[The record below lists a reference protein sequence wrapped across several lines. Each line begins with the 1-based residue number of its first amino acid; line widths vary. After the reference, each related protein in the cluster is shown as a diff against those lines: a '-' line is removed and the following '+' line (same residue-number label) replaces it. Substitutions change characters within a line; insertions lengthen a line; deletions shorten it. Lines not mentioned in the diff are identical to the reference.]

1 MSTDITR
8 PVLLFDFDG
17 TVSLGHGPVLAYAHL
32 IAEKAGHPSIAQ
44 DAEALLNSDN
54 VGSARDGYHL
64 VRTLAAE
71 RDVPEETCQEAYLAS
86 RENLADTGITAP
98 EGLAE
103 FLASYPGRAIL
114 ATNSPEIGLSAALHT
129 LALDRSF
136 DTVYTRVGK
145 PEGLTRILDTDL
157 ADTDPTHLISFGDIW
172 EFDLAPVAAVGGRTV
187 LIDSPFATS
196 PEADPTWRVTR
207 VTDIFPELTSAL

>member
-32 IAEKAGHPSIAQ
+32 IAEKTGHPSIAQ
-44 DAEALLNSDN
+44 DTEALLNSDN

-71 RDVPEETCQEAYLAS
+71 LNVPEETCQEAYMAS

-98 EGLAE
+98 EGLAN

-114 ATNSPEIGLSAALHT
+114 ATNSPEIGLSAALRK
-129 LALDRSF
+129 LGLDRSF

-187 LIDSPFATS
+187 LVDSPFATS

>member
-54 VGSARDGYHL
+54 VGSARDGYHF

-71 RDVPEETCQEAYLAS
+71 LDVPEETCQEAYLAS
-86 RENLADTGITAP
+86 RKNLADTGITAP

-129 LALDRSF
+129 LGLDRSF

-145 PEGLTRILDTDL
+145 PEALPASWTPISPTRIRLTSSPSVIFGSSTSHPWPPQADAPCSLTPPSQPPLRLTRRG
-157 ADTDPTHLISFGDIW
+157 ASPASPTF
-172 EFDLAPVAAVGGRTV
+172 
-187 LIDSPFATS
+187 
-196 PEADPTWRVTR
+196 
-207 VTDIFPELTSAL
+207 FPN

>member
-44 DAEALLNSDN
+44 DTEALLNSDN

-71 RDVPEETCQEAYLAS
+71 LNVPEETCQEAYMAS

-98 EGLAE
+98 EGLAN

-114 ATNSPEIGLSAALHT
+114 ATNSPEIGLSAALRK
-129 LALDRSF
+129 LGLDRSF

-187 LIDSPFATS
+187 LVDSPFATS

>member
-44 DAEALLNSDN
+44 DAEALLNSTN

-71 RDVPEETCQEAYLAS
+71 LDVPEKTCQKAYLAS

-98 EGLAE
+98 EGLAN

-114 ATNSPEIGLSAALHT
+114 ATNSPEIGLSAALRK
-129 LALDRSF
+129 LGLDRSF

-187 LIDSPFATS
+187 LVDSPFATS

>member
-1 MSTDITR
+1 M
-8 PVLLFDFDG
+8 
-17 TVSLGHGPVLAYAHL
+17 
-32 IAEKAGHPSIAQ
+32 
-44 DAEALLNSDN
+44 
-54 VGSARDGYHL
+54 
-64 VRTLAAE
+64 
-71 RDVPEETCQEAYLAS
+71 AS

-103 FLASYPGRAIL
+103 FLASYPGSAIL

-129 LALDRSF
+129 LGLDRSF

-157 ADTDPTHLISFGDIW
+157 ADTDPTHLIAFGDIW

-187 LIDSPFATS
+187 LVDSPFATS

>member
-1 MSTDITR
+1 MSIDITR

-17 TVSLGHGPVLAYAHL
+17 TISLGHGPVLAYARH
-32 IAEKAGHPSIAQ
+32 IAEKAGHPSIAH
-44 DAEALLNSDN
+44 DAEALLNSND

-64 VRTLAAE
+64 VHTLAAE
-71 RDVPEETCQEAYLAS
+71 LDVPEETCQKAYMAS
-86 RENLADTGITAP
+86 RENLADTDITAP

-103 FLASYPGRAIL
+103 FLASYPGRTIL

-129 LALDRSF
+129 LGLKESF
-136 DTVYTRVGK
+136 DAVYTGVGK
-145 PEGLTRILDTDL
+145 PQGLTRILDTDL
-157 ADTDPTHLISFGDIW
+157 AGTDPTRLISFGDIW

-187 LIDSPFATS
+187 LVDSPFATS

>member
-17 TVSLGHGPVLAYAHL
+17 TVSLGHGPVLAYARL

-71 RDVPEETCQEAYLAS
+71 LDVPEETCQEAYMAS
-86 RENLADTGITAP
+86 RKNLADTGITAP

-114 ATNSPEIGLSAALHT
+114 ATNSPEVGLSAALHT
-129 LALDRSF
+129 LGLDRSF

-157 ADTDPTHLISFGDIW
+157 ADTDPTRLISFGDIW

-187 LIDSPFATS
+187 LVDSPFSTS
-196 PEADPTWRVTR
+196 PEADPTWRVAR

>member
-71 RDVPEETCQEAYLAS
+71 LDVPEETCQEAYMAS

-103 FLASYPGRAIL
+103 FLASYPG
-114 ATNSPEIGLSAALHT
+114 LS
-129 LALDRSF
+129 
-136 DTVYTRVGK
+136 
-145 PEGLTRILDTDL
+145 
-157 ADTDPTHLISFGDIW
+157 LIHI
-172 EFDLAPVAAVGGRTV
+172 
-187 LIDSPFATS
+187 
-196 PEADPTWRVTR
+196 
-207 VTDIFPELTSAL
+207 

>member
-71 RDVPEETCQEAYLAS
+71 LDVPEETCQEAYMAS

-129 LALDRSF
+129 LGLDRSF

-157 ADTDPTHLISFGDIW
+157 SDTDPTRLISFGDIW

-187 LIDSPFATS
+187 LVDSPFATS

-207 VTDIFPELTSAL
+207 VTDIFPELTSAF

>member
-1 MSTDITR
+1 MSIDITR

-17 TVSLGHGPVLAYAHL
+17 TVSLGHGPVLAYARH
-32 IAEKAGHPSIAQ
+32 IAEKAGHPSIAH

-64 VRTLAAE
+64 VHTLAAE
-71 RDVPEETCQEAYLAS
+71 LDVPEETCQEAYMAS

-103 FLASYPGRAIL
+103 FLASYPGRTIL

-129 LALDRSF
+129 LGLKESF
-136 DTVYTRVGK
+136 DAVYTGVGK
-145 PEGLTRILDTDL
+145 PKGLTRILDTDL
-157 ADTDPTHLISFGDIW
+157 AGTDPTRLISFGDIW
-172 EFDLAPVAAVGGRTV
+172 EYDLAPVAAMGGTHR
-187 LIDSPFATS
+187 A
-196 PEADPTWRVTR
+196 R
-207 VTDIFPELTSAL
+207 